1 MANRKR
7 FSGVRHGA
15 ARKKIG
21 GRPNHIER
29 QWFAT
34 RLKPP
39 AYLSEAERKL
49 FTEIVDA
56 CDPRQFIESDFPLLI
71 SFVQATLMVRDT
83 VYVGSK
89 IVLWEKAVR
98 TQIALATKL
107 RLTLTPASAPK
118 VAGRQQYTGPQ
129 PWEICCGRSASDDV
143 QPFG

>member
-1 MANRKR
+1 MAQRGR
-7 FSGVRHGA
+7 RSA
-15 ARKKIG
+15 ADLTTLSVNG
-21 GRPNHIER
+21 SPP
-29 QWFAT
+29 

-56 CDPRQFIESDFPLLI
+56 CDPRQFIESDLPLLI

-107 RLTLTPASAPK
+107 RLTLHGRISAK
-118 VAGRQQYTGPQ
+118 VAGRQQYTVPQ
-129 PWEICCGRSASDDV
+129 PWEI
-143 QPFG
+143 

>member
-1 MANRKR
+1 MAQRGR
-7 FSGVRHGA
+7 RSA
-15 ARKKIG
+15 ADLTTLSVNG
-21 GRPNHIER
+21 SPP
-29 QWFAT
+29 

-56 CDPRQFIESDFPLLI
+56 CDPRQFIESDLPLLI

-107 RLTLTPASAPK
+107 RLTLHALHQRQGRRAAAIHGATALGDLKESSRGEQAIDH
-118 VAGRQQYTGPQ
+118 VAR
-129 PWEICCGRSASDDV
+129 
-143 QPFG
+143 

>member
-1 MANRKR
+1 MAQRGR
-7 FSGVRHGA
+7 RSA
-15 ARKKIG
+15 ADLTTLSVNG
-21 GRPNHIER
+21 SPP
-29 QWFAT
+29 

-56 CDPRQFIESDFPLLI
+56 CDPRQFIESDLPLLI

-107 RLTLTPASAPK
+107 RLTLTPASAPRSQGGSNTRGHSL
-118 VAGRQQYTGPQ
+118 GRFEGVRNGKDIS
-129 PWEICCGRSASDDV
+129 W
-143 QPFG
+143 